1 MVTDG
6 YPIERDTS
14 TMDTSDS
21 YCLEHLTSPYRVG
34 KPPLRLSMVTDGYP
48 IERDTLTMDTS
59 DSYRLEHLTSP
70 YRVGKPPL
78 KRFPLNNIQ
87 QSDTLRAPTPLP
99 PSTPEREIL
108 IFALLSH

>member
-1 MVTDG
+1 
-6 YPIERDTS
+6 
-14 TMDTSDS
+14 
-21 YCLEHLTSPYRVG
+21 
-34 KPPLRLSMVTDGYP
+34 MVTDGYP

-78 KRFPLNNIQ
+78 KRFPFNNIQ

-99 PSTPEREIL
+99 PLYPRARDFDLCVTVSLVEIV
-108 IFALLSH
+108 AKAT